1 MIHNSISETRNN
13 LFYQNRLFFVDKKCI
28 INVGDIMRYIII
40 FGVTLI
46 ISLFLIFYPQ
56 QYLMK
61 YNDIITV
68 DYTNLT
74 EDNLWNYEISN
85 NNIKLK
91 ENKDKIWTFVP
102 NKNGKVTL
110 TFKYDNNKYKIIYE
124 LKIKGN
130 KIIWIS
136 GKAYGLLDYPNLY

>member
-13 LFYQNRLFFVDKKCI
+13 SFYQNWLFFVDKKCI

-91 ENKDKIWTFVP
+91 ENKDKIWAFVP

>member
-1 MIHNSISETRNN
+1 
-13 LFYQNRLFFVDKKCI
+13 
-28 INVGDIMRYIII
+28 MRYIII

-91 ENKDKIWTFVP
+91 ENKDKIWAFVP

-136 GKAYGLLDYPNLY
+136 GEAYGLLDYPNLY

>member
-13 LFYQNRLFFVDKKCI
+13 SFYQNWLFFVDKKCI

-74 EDNLWNYEISN
+74 
-85 NNIKLK
+85 
-91 ENKDKIWTFVP
+91 
-102 NKNGKVTL
+102 
-110 TFKYDNNKYKIIYE
+110 
-124 LKIKGN
+124 
-130 KIIWIS
+130 
-136 GKAYGLLDYPNLY
+136 

>member
-1 MIHNSISETRNN
+1 
-13 LFYQNRLFFVDKKCI
+13 
-28 INVGDIMRYIII
+28 MRYIII

-46 ISLFLIFYPQ
+46 ISLFLIFYSQ